1 MEFTQ
6 QNANQ
11 NSVLSVDDLS
21 VSLSHTKLKTP
32 CFISANRSD
41 ELSISSITEIDKK
54 FLFELSTK
62 DPLDLLII
70 GTGEIPI
77 FLSPKQQ
84 VAISEFGLGVECM
97 NNSSAC
103 SSFNLLLGDLR
114 KVGLLVL

>member
-1 MEFTQ
+1 MNFQSLLYLKLTKSSYL
-6 QNANQ
+6 N
-11 NSVLSVDDLS
+11 
-21 VSLSHTKLKTP
+21 SLS
-32 CFISANRSD
+32 
-41 ELSISSITEIDKK
+41 
-54 FLFELSTK
+54 K

-70 GTGEIPI
+70 GTGKIPI

-84 VAISEFGLGVECM
+84 VEISEFGLGVECM